1 MPDQDQELVHTSSPT
16 LLVYFTFTNNRT
28 YLRHL
33 ARFLREGFDA
43 DSFQP
48 RIHELADLIRSDVY
62 ADPNKQYSNADF
74 EQSLDTDLGGGGGGP
89 GGGLSYGLTAFVQ
102 QRAAFLDTHLDGF
115 ASRSDLQLNELMS
128 ANTSTVA
135 DSQGDHHPWVEI
147 YNLGPGAV
155 NFFNVFLTDDMAQP
169 SKWQLPEGVIDDG
182 EFRVLWMDGEP
193 TEGTDHS
200 TFALNAAGGDLHLY
214 KRSGGTYTL
223 IDSVSYPALGDGVSW
238 GRSQEE
244 SADWERNAGPTPGDV
259 NLRSFPDLEGVLF
272 INEFMADNQAGIS
285 DEASEFDDWIEL
297 YNAGTEALD
306 LGGLF
311 LTDDLLAPTVR
322 RIPTCPTA
330 ASPTVAPSSTTLSR
344 RHLVP
349 VTAAAFRG

>member
-1 MPDQDQELVHTSSPT
+1 
-16 LLVYFTFTNNRT
+16 
-28 YLRHL
+28 
-33 ARFLREGFDA
+33 
-43 DSFQP
+43 
-48 RIHELADLIRSDVY
+48 
-62 ADPNKQYSNADF
+62 
-74 EQSLDTDLGGGGGGP
+74 
-89 GGGLSYGLTAFVQ
+89 
-102 QRAAFLDTHLDGF
+102 
-115 ASRSDLQLNELMS
+115 
-128 ANTSTVA
+128 
-135 DSQGDHHPWVEI
+135 
-147 YNLGPGAV
+147 
-155 NFFNVFLTDDMAQP
+155 VFLTDDMAQP